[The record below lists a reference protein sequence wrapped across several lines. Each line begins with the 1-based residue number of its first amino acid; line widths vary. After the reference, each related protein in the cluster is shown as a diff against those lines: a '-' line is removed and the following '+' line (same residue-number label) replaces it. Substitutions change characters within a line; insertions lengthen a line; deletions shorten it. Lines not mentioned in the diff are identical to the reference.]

1 MDRPTRR
8 NVQTATS
15 DARRV
20 LIMSNDTPIARVV
33 DMSLSHAHFV
43 RRLEQTL
50 SATRTAIEDWQPD
63 LLVVYVSD
71 GEWRDLVGRAA
82 EGRRLPVIVLTRR
95 SDLAAKLMV
104 FETDADD
111 FLVIPFNPDELVARC
126 TAVIR
131 RAYGESVPLIPA
143 LKIGDLEVNLVTRRV
158 RHGAEELRL
167 TALEQALLYVLA
179 ASAGAV
185 LTRDQIVDA
194 VWGAEHVPS
203 SNVVDRHVRA
213 LRSKLRNHVHK
224 AHYIETVHGVGYRF
238 VPALEATAP

>member
-1 MDRPTRR
+1 MDRPTTRS
-8 NVQTATS
+8 VQTATS
-15 DARRV
+15 DARRL

-33 DMSLSHAHFV
+33 DLSLSHAHFV
-43 RRLEQTL
+43 RRLEQNL
-50 SATRTAIEDWQPD
+50 SAARTAIEGWQPD
-63 LLVVYVSD
+63 LLVVYSGD
-71 GEWRDLVGRAA
+71 SEWQDLVGRTV

-95 SDLAAKLMV
+95 SDVGTKLMA
-104 FETDADD
+104 FERGADD
-111 FLVIPFNPDELVARC
+111 FLVVPFNPDELVARC

-131 RAYGESVPLIPA
+131 RAYGESVPLIPT

-158 RHGAEELRL
+158 RHGADELHL

-179 ASAGAV
+179 ANAGAV

-213 LRSKLRNHVHK
+213 LRLKLRNHMHK
-224 AHYIETVHGVGYRF
+224 DRYIETVHGVGYRF
-238 VPALEATAP
+238 LPALEATVP

>member
-1 MDRPTRR
+1 MDRLTARR
-8 NVQTATS
+8 VQTMKS

-33 DMSLSHAHFV
+33 DLSLSHAHFV
-43 RRLEQTL
+43 RRLEDAL
-50 SATRTAIEDWQPD
+50 SAARTAIEEWQPD

-71 GEWRDLVGRAA
+71 SEWRGLVGRTV

-95 SDLAAKLMV
+95 SDIGTKLMA
-104 FETDADD
+104 FERGADD
-111 FLVIPFNPDELVARC
+111 FLVVPFNPEELVARC

-158 RHGAEELRL
+158 RHGADELHL

-179 ASAGAV
+179 ANAGAV

-213 LRSKLRNHVHK
+213 LRLKLGNHTHK
-224 AHYIETVHGVGYRF
+224 DRYIETVHGVGYRF
-238 VPALEATAP
+238 LPALEATAP

>member
-1 MDRPTRR
+1 MGEIPRIDRPTTG
-8 NVQTATS
+8 NVETATS
-15 DARRV
+15 NAHRV

-33 DMSLSHAHFV
+33 DLSLSHAHFV

-50 SATRTAIEDWQPD
+50 PATLTAIEDWQPD
-63 LLVVYVSD
+63 LLVVYAGD
-71 GEWRDLVGRAA
+71 GEWPGLVGRAV
-82 EGRRLPVIVLTRR
+82 EGRRLPVILLTRR
-95 SDLAAKLMV
+95 SDIGTKLTA
-104 FETDADD
+104 FERGADD
-111 FLVIPFNPDELVARC
+111 FLVVPFNPEELVARC

-158 RHGAEELRL
+158 RHGAEELHL

-179 ASAGAV
+179 ANAGAV

-213 LRSKLRNHVHK
+213 LRLKLRNHTQK
-224 AHYIETVHGVGYRF
+224 ARYIETVHGVGYRF
-238 VPALEATAP
+238 LPA